1 MWTRRRAIDRKQAC
15 LPAPWSNC
23 RALVILW
30 RFPLNAELITATNAD
45 HACGGPTCKRD
56 QSEQVAKRCAQQC
69 QHSCIPI
76 ALVCFAGMLI
86 CGLRLGRGWA
96 ACGLILHGAPW
107 CSIYTCALICNAM
120 TLQEGCKCLGA
131 SQRGAAMSCWRD
143 LVDLVPN
150 AMSSQLQLHAKVPAA
165 GASCSGCASQLIL
178 TSEVLTGCDAAQP
191 MADAANV
198 PQHLLVLSVAQLRGA
213 WLSMAQ
219 ATVKDWLP

>member
-1 MWTRRRAIDRKQAC
+1 M
-15 LPAPWSNC
+15 
-23 RALVILW
+23 ILW

-45 HACGGPTCKRD
+45 HACGGPACMRY
-56 QSEQVAKRCAQQC
+56 QLEQLAKRCAQQC

-131 SQRGAAMSCWRD
+131 SQHGAAMSCWRD

-150 AMSSQLQLHAKVPAA
+150 AMSSQLLCKRPCGWQRVCALLLPVKPARA
-165 GASCSGCASQLIL
+165 AALMGAFRACTCSVQPWPRSLQCVRI
-178 TSEVLTGCDAAQP
+178 AA
-191 MADAANV
+191 
-198 PQHLLVLSVAQLRGA
+198 HSH
-213 WLSMAQ
+213 
-219 ATVKDWLP
+219 K